1 MSEQTNLSVDRNR
14 LADDLESLPQDIL
27 LWNRA
32 ASEDATASSVAENHL
47 KLVEAKLSID
57 IRQNPVNYGIT
68 KTTEDT
74 IKATILIQPDYIEAQ
89 AAVVAAKSKLSETRA
104 VCDAL
109 DAKRSSLKY
118 LTELSISGFLG
129 STPIQ
134 PKGVKI

>member
-14 LADDLESLPQDIL
+14 LADDLESVPQDIL

-32 ASEDATASSVAENHL
+32 ASEDATASLVAENHL

-57 IRQNPVNYGIT
+57 IRQNPINYEIT

-104 VCDAL
+104 VCEAL

-134 PKGVKI
+134 PKGVKS

>member
-1 MSEQTNLSVDRNR
+1 MSENTNLSVDRNR
-14 LADDLESLPQDIL
+14 LADDLESLPQDVL
-27 LWNRA
+27 LWRRA
-32 ASEDATASSVAENHL
+32 EGEDATASLVAENHL
-47 KLVEAKLSID
+47 KLVEAKLSSD

>member
-32 ASEDATASSVAENHL
+32 ASEDATASLVAENHL

>member
-27 LWNRA
+27 LWRRA
-32 ASEDATASSVAENHL
+32 EGEDATASLVAENHL
-47 KLVEAKLSID
+47 KLVEAKLSSD

-74 IKATILIQPDYIEAQ
+74 IKSTILIQPNYIEAQ

-118 LTELSISGFLG
+118 LTELSISGYLG

>member
-1 MSEQTNLSVDRNR
+1 MSEKTNLSVDRNR
-14 LADDLESLPQDIL
+14 LADDLESLPQDVL
-27 LWNRA
+27 LWRRA
-32 ASEDATASSVAENHL
+32 EGEDATASLVAENHL
-47 KLVEAKLSID
+47 KLVEAKLSSD

-134 PKGVKI
+134 PKGVKS

>member
-14 LADDLESLPQDIL
+14 LAEDLESLPQDIL
-27 LWNRA
+27 LWRRA
-32 ASEDATASSVAENHL
+32 EGEDATASLVAENHL
-47 KLVEAKLSID
+47 KLVEARLSSD

>member
-27 LWNRA
+27 LWRRA
-32 ASEDATASSVAENHL
+32 EGEDATASLVAENHL
-47 KLVEAKLSID
+47 KLVEARLSSD

-134 PKGVKI
+134 PKGVKS

>member
-14 LADDLESLPQDIL
+14 LADDLESVPQDIL

-32 ASEDATASSVAENHL
+32 ASEDATASLVAENHL
-47 KLVEAKLSID
+47 KLVEAKLSSD

-89 AAVVAAKSKLSETRA
+89 AAVVAAKSKLLETRA

-134 PKGVKI
+134 PKGVKS

>member
-14 LADDLESLPQDIL
+14 LADDLESVPQDIL
-27 LWNRA
+27 VWNRA
-32 ASEDATASSVAENHL
+32 ASEDATAALVAENHL

-57 IRQNPVNYGIT
+57 IRQNPVIYGIT

-74 IKATILIQPDYIEAQ
+74 IKALILTQPHYIEAQ

-134 PKGVKI
+134 PKGIKS

>member
-32 ASEDATASSVAENHL
+32 ASEDATASLVAENHL
-47 KLVEAKLSID
+47 KLVEAKLSSD

>member
-1 MSEQTNLSVDRNR
+1 L
-14 LADDLESLPQDIL
+14 
-27 LWNRA
+27 
-32 ASEDATASSVAENHL
+32 VAENHL
-47 KLVEAKLSID
+47 KLVEAKLSSD

>member
-14 LADDLESLPQDIL
+14 LADDSESLPQDIL

-32 ASEDATASSVAENHL
+32 ASEDATASLVAENHL

>member
-14 LADDLESLPQDIL
+14 LAEDLESLPQDIL
-27 LWNRA
+27 LWRRA
-32 ASEDATASSVAENHL
+32 EGEDATASLVAENHL
-47 KLVEAKLSID
+47 KFVEATLSSD
-57 IRQNPVNYGIT
+57 IRQNPVDYGIT

-74 IKATILIQPDYIEAQ
+74 IKSTILIQPNYTEAQ

-134 PKGVKI
+134 PKGVKS

>member
-14 LADDLESLPQDIL
+14 LADDLEALPQDVL
-27 LWNRA
+27 LWRRA
-32 ASEDATASSVAENHL
+32 EGEDATASLVAENHL
-47 KLVEAKLSID
+47 KLVEAKLSSD

>member
-27 LWNRA
+27 LWTRA
-32 ASEDATASSVAENHL
+32 ASEDATASLVAENHL
-47 KLVEAKLSID
+47 KLVEAKLSSD

-134 PKGVKI
+134 PKGVKS

>member
-14 LADDLESLPQDIL
+14 LADDLESVPQDIL

-32 ASEDATASSVAENHL
+32 ASEDATASLVAENHL

-134 PKGVKI
+134 PKGVKS

>member
-1 MSEQTNLSVDRNR
+1 MSENTNLSVDRNR
-14 LADDLESLPQDIL
+14 LADDLESLPQDVL
-27 LWNRA
+27 LWRRA
-32 ASEDATASSVAENHL
+32 EGEDATASLVAENHL
-47 KLVEAKLSID
+47 KLVEAKLSSD

-134 PKGVKI
+134 PKGVKS